1 MATLSSE
8 PSFKDVM
15 SQASSIEWDLRSPEV
30 QSDQL
35 ASYDAMRSR
44 CPVAHTPDDS
54 WVVFRHSD
62 TVRILD
68 DPETFSNEV
77 SAHLAVPS
85 RAISL
90 PSDWLPSSRSRAQ
103 SVPNSSQGWP
113 ETATSK

>member
-1 MATLSSE
+1 
-8 PSFKDVM
+8 M

-35 ASYDAMRSR
+35 ASFDAMRSR

-77 SAHLAVPS
+77 SAHLAVPNGFDGS
-85 RAISL
+85 RHAAYRTIIESYFTAERLAAFEPVARAICAEL
-90 PSDWLPSSRSRAQ
+90 IA
-103 SVPNSSQGWP
+103 G
-113 ETATSK
+113 